1 MELGE
6 LLRQLVFDY
15 TLRTIVLG
23 CALLGIANGALGA
36 FALLRRQSLI
46 GDSLS
51 HAALPGVC
59 IAFLLAGE
67 TKNPL
72 ILLIGAAISGWLGSV
87 LAAVITQNT
96 RIKDDAAQGIVL
108 ATFFGT
114 GYVLLS
120 LIQSSAGAGQ
130 AGLDKY
136 LFGSAA
142 SLIERDVQ
150 TIAVLSIVALS
161 VLGWF
166 YKEFKL
172 LAFDGEFLASLGFP
186 RRRLELLLT
195 SLTVIVVVVGLQIVG
210 VILMVAMLIA
220 PAAAA
225 RQWTNR
231 LSAMIGIS
239 MFVGAAAGVIGAVVS
254 ALEAN
259 TPTGPAIVLALTA
272 MVIFS
277 FAFGAERGLVWN
289 ALRARRNR
297 RTALAHGSDAP
308 VYAAGD

>member
-6 LLRQLVFDY
+6 ILHQLVFDY
-15 TLRTIVLG
+15 TLRTIVVG

-59 IAFLLAGE
+59 VAFLLAGE
-67 TKNPL
+67 TKDPL
-72 ILLIGAAISGWLGSV
+72 ILLIGAAASGWLGSV
-87 LAAVITQNT
+87 LTSVIMQNT

-120 LIQSSAGAGQ
+120 LIQGNAGAGQ

-150 TIAVLSIVALS
+150 TIGALS
-161 VLGWF
+161 VVALGLLGLF

-172 LAFDGEFLASLGFP
+172 LAFDPDFLSSMGFP
-186 RRRLELLLT
+186 RRRLDLLLT

-231 LSAMIGIS
+231 LGVMVVIS

-254 ALEAN
+254 ALEAS

-272 MVIFS
+272 MVLLS
-277 FAFGAERGLVWN
+277 FVFGSERGLLWN
-289 ALRARRNR
+289 WLRARRNR
-297 RTALAHGSDAP
+297 RLVLSHDKRA
-308 VYAAGD
+308 YAAGD

>member
-1 MELGE
+1 MELG
-6 LLRQLVFDY
+6 QLFHQIVFDY

-23 CALLGIANGALGA
+23 CALLGLANGALGA
-36 FALLRRQSLI
+36 LALLRRQSLI

-59 IAFLLAGE
+59 VAFLLAGE
-67 TKNPL
+67 SKDPL
-72 ILLIGAAISGWLGSV
+72 VLLIGAGVSAWLGSL
-87 LAAVITQNT
+87 LASVITQNT

-120 LIQSSAGAGQ
+120 LIQGRAGAGQ
-130 AGLDKY
+130 AGLDKF

-150 TIAVLSIVALS
+150 TIAALS
-161 VLGWF
+161 ALALGLMMLF

-172 LAFDGEFLASLGFP
+172 LTFDPEFLASMGFP
-186 RRRLELLLT
+186 RRRLDVLLT
-195 SLTVIVVVVGLQIVG
+195 TLIVIVVVVGLQIVG

-231 LSAMIGIS
+231 LGAMIGIS
-239 MFVGAAAGVIGAVVS
+239 MAIGALSGVAGALVS

-259 TPTGPAIVLALTA
+259 MPTGPAVVIVLTIAVL
-272 MVIFS
+272 FS
-277 FAFGAERGLVWN
+277 FIFGAERGLLW
-289 ALRARRNR
+289 AWIRSRRSR
-297 RTALAHGSDAP
+297 QRALARGTDRAF
-308 VYAAGD
+308 AAGD